1 MIRSLRWR
9 LQAWHAVVLTAVLS
23 IFGMVVYHLLWQ
35 TRIDQIDSELH
46 RTAEVLTSRLRRL
59 LPAVQMSRWRPPM
72 ELPEVLG
79 REWLQSLNTSNE
91 MELESEVIQRPPSA
105 PASDDEQARGS
116 SGVFSEQQFGQR
128 PFPPEIPRPESMTNL
143 ADEHWLPEDFV
154 TLFEGVDAPLY
165 YIVWDR
171 DGVIL
176 QRSDFAPQVKFENLY
191 KGWNSLPV
199 RTVQSRGWLREVTHC
214 TSFGNH
220 VLVGRSIQG
229 DVASQHGSGWL
240 LAACGWLV
248 LTLGVVGGGWL
259 SGRALRPLASMSV
272 TAKNIS
278 VENISQ
284 RIDLAETDS
293 ELGQLA
299 LVLNQTFD
307 RLQSA
312 FEHQLRFTADASH
325 ELRTPLAVI
334 LSQTELTLSKPR
346 SSDEYRTALETC
358 QRAGRR
364 MRSLIDSLLLLA
376 RFDAGHPELQRG
388 SVDLAEVANE
398 SVELLR
404 PLADERKITLRSEV
418 LPMSVVGDRDRLGQ
432 VVTNL
437 LANAIRYN
445 QEGGHVEVRV
455 ERVNGHAIV
464 SVSDNGI
471 GIPTEELP
479 HIFERFYRVDKA
491 RTRVEGGTGLG
502 LAICQSVVEAHGG
515 QITARSEPEHGTTL
529 EVRLPLPPE
538 TGKDLQ
544 NPGYLVAASS
554 FHS

>member
-23 IFGMVVYHLLWQ
+23 IFGVVVYHLLWQ

-59 LPAVQMSRWRPPM
+59 FPTVQMSSWRPPM

-79 REWLQSLNTSNE
+79 REWLQSLNTPE
-91 MELESEVIQRPPSA
+91 GVGLEPEVTQPPPSA
-105 PASDDEQARGS
+105 PASSDEQERGA
-116 SGVFSEQQFGQR
+116 FSDLRFGQW
-128 PFPPEIPRPESMTNL
+128 PFPPEISRPELTPNL

-165 YIVWDR
+165 YVVWDR

-199 RTVQSRGWLREVTHC
+199 RTVRSRDWLREVIHC

-259 SGRALRPLASMSV
+259 SGRTLRSLTVMSG

-278 VENISQ
+278 VENLSQ

-334 LSQTELTLSKPR
+334 LSQTELTLTKPR
-346 SSDEYRTALETC
+346 SSDEYRAALETC

-376 RFDAGHPELQRG
+376 RFDAGHPDLQRG

-418 LPMSVVGDRDRLGQ
+418 LPMPVIGDRVRLGQ

-445 QEGGHVEVRV
+445 QEGGRVDVRV

-471 GIPTEELP
+471 GIPTEDLP
-479 HIFERFYRVDKA
+479 HIFDRFYRVDKA
-491 RTRVEGGTGLG
+491 RTRAEGGTGLG

-529 EVRLPLPPE
+529 EVRLPLSPDAD
-538 TGKDLQ
+538 KDPQ
-544 NPGYLVAASS
+544 NP
-554 FHS
+554 

>member
-23 IFGMVVYHLLWQ
+23 IFGVIVYHLQWQ
-35 TRIDQIDSELH
+35 TRLHQIDLELH
-46 RTAEVLTSRLRRL
+46 RAAEVLTSRLRRL
-59 LPAVQMSRWRPPM
+59 FPRVQLRRWRPPM
-72 ELPEVLG
+72 ELPDVLEW
-79 REWLQSLNTSNE
+79 EWLQSLTS
-91 MELESEVIQRPPSA
+91 SGGAVSDVDARRPPMA
-105 PASDDEQARGS
+105 YGIPSDEGDDQRSSRSYPEQWLGDWTTS
-116 SGVFSEQQFGQR
+116 
-128 PFPPEIPRPESMTNL
+128 PPEENSQPISDLPKE
-143 ADEHWLPEDFV
+143 DWLPEDFSH
-154 TLFEGVDAPLY
+154 LFEGEDLPWY

-176 QRSDFAPQVKFENLY
+176 QQSDFAPMVKFENLY

-199 RTVQSRGWLREVTHC
+199 QTVRSRDLWREVVHC

-229 DVASQHGSGWL
+229 DIASQHGSGWL
-240 LAACGWLV
+240 LAACGWGV

-259 SGRALRPLASMSV
+259 SGRTLRPIAAMSD

-278 VENISQ
+278 AENLSQ
-284 RIDLAETDS
+284 RLDLAETDS

-334 LSQTELTLSKPR
+334 VSQTELTLSKPR
-346 SSDEYRTALETC
+346 SADEYRVALETC
-358 QRAGRR
+358 QRAARR

-376 RFDAGHPELQRG
+376 QFDAGHPDFRRAQL
-388 SVDLAEVANE
+388 DLADVAKE
-398 SVELLR
+398 SVELLQ
-404 PLADERKITLRSEV
+404 PLADERHITLRSEV
-418 LPMSVVGDRDRLGQ
+418 SPMLVLGDRDRLGQ

-445 QEGGHVEVRV
+445 QEGGQVDVRV
-455 ERVNGHAIV
+455 ERVNGHAMV

-471 GIPTEELP
+471 GIPAEELP
-479 HIFERFYRVDKA
+479 HIFDRFYRVDKA
-491 RTRVEGGTGLG
+491 RSRAEGGSGLG

-515 QITARSEPEHGTTL
+515 QITARSEPQHGTTL
-529 EVRLPLPPE
+529 EVRLPLLPE
-538 TGKDLQ
+538 TGPDSQ
-544 NPGYLVAASS
+544 NL
-554 FHS
+554 

>member
-23 IFGMVVYHLLWQ
+23 IFGVVVYHLQWQ
-35 TRIDQIDSELH
+35 TRLHQIDAELN

-59 LPAVQMSRWRPPM
+59 FPKGQVRNWRPPM
-72 ELPEVLG
+72 ELSEVLE
-79 REWLQSLNTSNE
+79 REWLQSLTSSGPSESEIEPTRRIPPSPAISSDE
-91 MELESEVIQRPPSA
+91 ME
-105 PASDDEQARGS
+105 RGS
-116 SGVFSEQQFGQR
+116 IEEISEQRFGQW
-128 PFPPEIPRPESMTNL
+128 PFPPAEPRDETTPSL
-143 ADEHWLPEDFV
+143 ADEQWLPDDFT
-154 TLFEGVDAPLY
+154 TLFEGEEAPLY

-176 QRSDFAPQVKFENLY
+176 RRSNFAPQVPFKNLY
-191 KGWNSLPV
+191 KGWNSMPV
-199 RTVQSRGWLREVTHC
+199 QEVQSRGGLREVVHC

-229 DVASQHGSGWL
+229 DVASQHGTGWL
-240 LAACGWLV
+240 LAACGWAV

-259 SGRALRPLASMSV
+259 SGRTLRPIAAMSD

-278 VENISQ
+278 GENLSQ
-284 RIDLAETDS
+284 RLDLAETDS

-307 RLQSA
+307 RLQAA
-312 FEHQLRFTADASH
+312 FEHQLRFTGDASH

-334 LSQTELTLSKPR
+334 VSQTELTLSKPR
-346 SSDEYRTALETC
+346 SNDEYLLALETC

-376 RFDAGHPELQRG
+376 RFDAGHPDLQRRAL
-388 SVDLAEVANE
+388 DLAEVANE

-404 PLADERKITLRSEV
+404 PLADEKQITLRSET
-418 LPMSVVGDRDRLGQ
+418 LPMPVVGDRDRLGQ

-445 QEGGHVEVRV
+445 QEGGRVDVRV

-491 RTRVEGGTGLG
+491 RTRAEGGTGLG

-538 TGKDLQ
+538 TGKDPQ
-544 NPGYLVAASS
+544 NP
-554 FHS
+554 

>member
-23 IFGMVVYHLLWQ
+23 IFGVVVYHLQWQ
-35 TRIDQIDSELH
+35 TRLHQIDAELN

-59 LPAVQMSRWRPPM
+59 FPKGQVRNWRPPL
-72 ELPEVLG
+72 ELPEVFE
-79 REWLQSLNTSNE
+79 REWLQSLTNSGPSKTENE
-91 MELESEVIQRPPSA
+91 PTRQIPPKPAISSDESE
-105 PASDDEQARGS
+105 RGS
-116 SGVFSEQQFGQR
+116 SAEFLEQRIGQWT
-128 PFPPEIPRPESMTNL
+128 FPPAEARDETTPSL
-143 ADEHWLPEDFV
+143 ADEQWLPDDFT
-154 TLFEGVDAPLY
+154 TLFEGEEAPLY

-176 QRSDFAPQVKFENLY
+176 RRSNFAPQVPFKNLY
-191 KGWNSLPV
+191 KGWNSMPV
-199 RTVQSRGWLREVTHC
+199 QDVQSRDGLREVVHC

-240 LAACGWLV
+240 LAACGWAV

-259 SGRALRPLASMSV
+259 SGRTLRPIAAMSD

-278 VENISQ
+278 GENLSQ
-284 RIDLAETDS
+284 RLDLAETDS

-307 RLQSA
+307 RLQAA

-334 LSQTELTLSKPR
+334 VSQTELTLAKPR
-346 SSDEYRTALETC
+346 SNDEYRLALETC

-376 RFDAGHPELQRG
+376 RFDAEHPDLQRA
-388 SVDLAEVANE
+388 SLDLAEVANE

-404 PLADERKITLRSEV
+404 PLADERQITLRSDV
-418 LPMSVVGDRDRLGQ
+418 SPLSVVGDRDRLGQ

-445 QEGGHVEVRV
+445 QEGGRVNVRV

-471 GIPTEELP
+471 GISVEELP

-491 RTRVEGGTGLG
+491 RTRSEGGTGLG

-515 QITARSEPEHGTTL
+515 QITARSEPQQGTTL
-529 EVRLPLPPE
+529 EVRLPLSPE
-538 TGKDLQ
+538 TGKDSQ
-544 NPGYLVAASS
+544 NS
-554 FHS
+554 

>member
-9 LQAWHAVVLTAVLS
+9 LQAWHAVVLMAVLS
-23 IFGMVVYHLLWQ
+23 IFGVIVYQLQWK
-35 TRIDQIDSELH
+35 TRLDGIDSELNQ
-46 RTAEVLTSRLRRL
+46 RAEVLTSRLRRL
-59 LPAVQMSRWRPPM
+59 FPKVQMSTWHPPW
-72 ELPEVLG
+72 ELPEVRAG
-79 REWLQSLNTSNE
+79 EWLQSFSSSEGTAVAPVVPERQTLPEAPADERGVSGALPETQQFFQWPFP
-91 MELESEVIQRPPSA
+91 LEST
-105 PASDDEQARGS
+105 
-116 SGVFSEQQFGQR
+116 
-128 PFPPEIPRPESMTNL
+128 RPETGVNL
-143 ADEHWLPEDFV
+143 ADEQWLPEDFA
-154 TLFEGVDAPLY
+154 TLFEGVDAPWY

-176 QRSDFAPQVKFENLY
+176 QRSDFAPQVPFENLY

-199 RTVQSRGWLREVTHC
+199 RTVRARGWMREVIHC

-220 VLVGRSIQG
+220 VLVGRSIQE

-240 LAACGWLV
+240 LAACGWAV

-259 SGRALRPLASMSV
+259 SGRTLRPISAMSG

-278 VENISQ
+278 AENLSQ

-325 ELRTPLAVI
+325 ELRTPIAVI
-334 LSQTELTLSKPR
+334 LSQAELTLSKPR

-358 QRAGRR
+358 QRAARR

-376 RFDAGHPELQRG
+376 RFDAGHTDLQRRAL
-388 SVDLAEVANE
+388 DLAEVAHE

-404 PLADERKITLRSEV
+404 PLANERQITLNSEM
-418 LPMSVVGDRDRLGQ
+418 LPMPVVGDRDRLGQ

-445 QEGGHVEVRV
+445 QEGGRVDVRV
-455 ERVNGHAIV
+455 ERINGHAV
-464 SVSDNGI
+464 FSVTDNGI
-471 GIPTEELP
+471 GIPAEELP
-479 HIFERFYRVDKA
+479 HIFDRFYRVDKA
-491 RTRVEGGTGLG
+491 RTRAEGGSGLG

-515 QITARSEPEHGTTL
+515 QITARSEPQQGTTL
-529 EVRLPLPPE
+529 EVRLPLSPE
-538 TGKDLQ
+538 NGQESQ
-544 NPGYLVAASS
+544 NP
-554 FHS
+554 

>member
-35 TRIDQIDSELH
+35 TRIDQIDSELY

-59 LPAVQMSRWRPPM
+59 LPAMQMSRWRPPM

>member
-9 LQAWHAVVLTAVLS
+9 LQAWHAVVLTGVLS
-23 IFGMVVYHLLWQ
+23 IFGVVVYHLQWQ
-35 TRIDQIDSELH
+35 TRLNQIDSELN
-46 RTAEVLTSRLRRL
+46 RTAEVLTWRLRRL
-59 LPAVQMSRWRPPM
+59 FPKVQLRNWRPPM
-72 ELPEVLG
+72 ELREVLE
-79 REWLQSLNTSNE
+79 REWLQSLTSSDGTEPEANAKHRA
-91 MELESEVIQRPPSA
+91 SPP
-105 PASDDEQARGS
+105 PAMPADDDERN
-116 SGVFSEQQFGQR
+116 SGENFAEQEFLKW
-128 PFPPEIPRPESMTNL
+128 PFPPAESRTDS
-143 ADEHWLPEDFV
+143 ASAPTQDDWLPEDF
-154 TLFEGVDAPLY
+154 THYFEGEDSPWY

-176 QRSDFAPQVKFENLY
+176 QKSDFSPTVPFENLY
-191 KGWNSLPV
+191 DGWNSLPV
-199 RTVQSRGWLREVTHC
+199 RKVRPRGLLREVIHC

-220 VLVGRSIQG
+220 VLVGRSIEG

-240 LAACGWLV
+240 LAACGWAV
-248 LTLGVVGGGWL
+248 LTLGVAGGGWL
-259 SGRALRPLASMSV
+259 SGRTLRPIAAMGD

-278 VENISQ
+278 AENLSQ
-284 RIDLAETDS
+284 RLDLAETDS

-334 LSQTELTLSKPR
+334 LSQAELTLSKPR
-346 SSDEYRTALETC
+346 SSDEYRAALETC
-358 QRAGRR
+358 QRAARR

-376 RFDAGHPELQRG
+376 RFDAGHPDLQRR
-388 SVDLAEVANE
+388 SLDLAEVANE

-404 PLADERKITLRSEV
+404 PLADERRITLGSEV
-418 LPMSVVGDRDRLGQ
+418 SPMPVVGDRDRLGQ

-445 QEGGHVEVRV
+445 QEGGRVDVRV

-471 GIPTEELP
+471 GIPENELP

-491 RTRVEGGTGLG
+491 RTRAEGGTGLG

-515 QITARSEPEHGTTL
+515 QIIARSEPQHGTTL
-529 EVRLPLPPE
+529 EVRLPLSAE
-538 TGKDLQ
+538 SGKDSQ
-544 NPGYLVAASS
+544 NP
-554 FHS
+554 

>member
-259 SGRALRPLASMSV
+259 SGRTLRPLASMSV

-278 VENISQ
+278 VENLSQ

-388 SVDLAEVANE
+388 SVDLAEIANE

-418 LPMSVVGDRDRLGQ
+418 LPMSVVGDRGRLGQ

>member
-9 LQAWHAVVLTAVLS
+9 LQAWHAVVLTTVLS
-23 IFGMVVYHLLWQ
+23 IFGVVVYHLQWQ
-35 TRIDQIDSELH
+35 TRLHQIDAELN

-59 LPAVQMSRWRPPM
+59 FPKGQVRNWRPPM
-72 ELPEVLG
+72 EQPEVLA
-79 REWLQSLNTSNE
+79 REWLQSLTSSGPSNSE
-91 MELESEVIQRPPSA
+91 MEPTRQNPPTTAISSDEIERGLSEEFLEQR
-105 PASDDEQARGS
+105 
-116 SGVFSEQQFGQR
+116 FGQW
-128 PFPPEIPRPESMTNL
+128 PFPSVEPRDETTPSL
-143 ADEHWLPEDFV
+143 ADEQWLPDDLT
-154 TLFEGVDAPLY
+154 TLFEGDEAPLY

-176 QRSDFAPQVKFENLY
+176 KRSNFAPQVPFKNLY

-199 RTVQSRGWLREVTHC
+199 QEVQPRGGLREVVHC

-220 VLVGRSIQG
+220 VLVGRSIQS
-229 DVASQHGSGWL
+229 DLASQHSAGWL
-240 LAACGWLV
+240 LAACGWAV

-259 SGRALRPLASMSV
+259 SGRTLRPIAAMTA

-278 VENISQ
+278 GENLSQ
-284 RIDLAETDS
+284 RLDLAETDS

-307 RLQSA
+307 RLQAA

-334 LSQTELTLSKPR
+334 VSQTELTLAKPR
-346 SSDEYRTALETC
+346 SNDEYRLALETC

-364 MRSLIDSLLLLA
+364 MRALIDSLLLLA
-376 RFDAGHPELQRG
+376 RFDAGQPDLHRATL
-388 SVDLAEVANE
+388 DLAEVANE

-404 PLADERKITLRSEV
+404 PLADEKQITLRSEV
-418 LPMSVVGDRDRLGQ
+418 SPLPVVGDRDRLGQ

-445 QEGGHVEVRV
+445 QEGGRVDVRV

-471 GIPTEELP
+471 GIPAEELP

-491 RTRVEGGTGLG
+491 RTRAEGGTGLG
-502 LAICQSVVEAHGG
+502 LAICQSVVESHGG
-515 QITARSEPEHGTTL
+515 QITARSEPQHGTTL
-529 EVRLPLPPE
+529 EVRLPFLAVSDE
-538 TGKDLQ
+538 DSQ
-544 NPGYLVAASS
+544 NP
-554 FHS
+554 

>member
-9 LQAWHAVVLTAVLS
+9 LQAWHAVVLTAVLLT
-23 IFGMVVYHLLWQ
+23 FGIVVYHLLWR
-35 TRIDQIDSELH
+35 TRLDQIDSELH

-59 LPAVQMSRWRPPM
+59 FPKAQLSNWRVPL
-72 ELPEVLG
+72 ELPEVLE
-79 REWLQSLNTSNE
+79 REWLQSLSEPDRTESEMGVIRRPPAVTSNDE
-91 MELESEVIQRPPSA
+91 ERASSDALSVDPFRHWPSPLVTTPSESPP
-105 PASDDEQARGS
+105 Q
-116 SGVFSEQQFGQR
+116 
-128 PFPPEIPRPESMTNL
+128 L
-143 ADEHWLPEDFV
+143 ADEQWLPEDF
-154 TLFEGVDAPLY
+154 TSLFEGTEAPWH

-171 DGVIL
+171 DGVVL
-176 QRSDFAPQVKFENLY
+176 QHSPFAPKVQFENLY
-191 KGWNSLPV
+191 KGWNSTPV
-199 RTVQSRGWLREVTHC
+199 QKVRSRGLIREVIHC

-220 VLVGRSIQG
+220 VLVGHSIEENI
-229 DVASQHGSGWL
+229 ASQHSAGWV
-240 LAACGWLV
+240 LAACGWAV

-259 SGRALRPLASMSV
+259 SGRTLRSLTTMGG
-272 TAKNIS
+272 TAKSIS
-278 VENISQ
+278 VENLSQ

-346 SSDEYRTALETC
+346 SSDEYRVALETC

-376 RFDAGHPELQRG
+376 RFDAGHPDLLRG
-388 SVDLAEVANE
+388 SVDLAEIAND

-404 PLADERKITLRSEV
+404 PLADERKITLSSDV
-418 LPMSVVGDRDRLGQ
+418 LPMPVVGDRDRLGQ

-445 QEGGHVEVRV
+445 QEGGRVDVRV
-455 ERVNGHAIV
+455 ERINGHAIV

-491 RTRVEGGTGLG
+491 RTRAEGGTGLG

-529 EVRLPLPPE
+529 EVRLPLPSE
-538 TGKDLQ
+538 VGKDSQ
-544 NPGYLVAASS
+544 NP
-554 FHS
+554 

>member
-9 LQAWHAVVLTAVLS
+9 LQAWHAVVLTTVLS
-23 IFGMVVYHLLWQ
+23 IFGVVVYHLQWQ
-35 TRIDQIDSELH
+35 TRLHQIDAELN

-59 LPAVQMSRWRPPM
+59 FPKGQVRNWRPPM
-72 ELPEVLG
+72 EQPEVLA
-79 REWLQSLNTSNE
+79 REWLQSLTSSGPSNSE
-91 MELESEVIQRPPSA
+91 MEPTRQNPPTTAISSDEIERGLSEEFLEQR
-105 PASDDEQARGS
+105 
-116 SGVFSEQQFGQR
+116 FGQW
-128 PFPPEIPRPESMTNL
+128 PFPSVEPRDETTPSL
-143 ADEHWLPEDFV
+143 ADEQWLPDDLT
-154 TLFEGVDAPLY
+154 TLFEGDEAPLY

-176 QRSDFAPQVKFENLY
+176 KRSNFAPQVPFKNLY

-199 RTVQSRGWLREVTHC
+199 QEVQPRGGLREVVHC

-220 VLVGRSIQG
+220 VLVGRSIQS
-229 DVASQHGSGWL
+229 DLASQHSAGWL
-240 LAACGWLV
+240 LAACGWAV

-259 SGRALRPLASMSV
+259 SGRTLRPIAAMTA

-278 VENISQ
+278 GENLSQ
-284 RIDLAETDS
+284 RLDLAETDS

-307 RLQSA
+307 RLQAA

-334 LSQTELTLSKPR
+334 VSQTELTLAKPR
-346 SSDEYRTALETC
+346 SNDEYRLALETC

-364 MRSLIDSLLLLA
+364 MRALIDSLLLLA
-376 RFDAGHPELQRG
+376 RFDAGQPDLHRATL
-388 SVDLAEVANE
+388 DLAEVANE

-404 PLADERKITLRSEV
+404 PLADEKQITLRSEV
-418 LPMSVVGDRDRLGQ
+418 SPLPVVGDRDRLGQ

-445 QEGGHVEVRV
+445 QEGGRVDVRV

-471 GIPTEELP
+471 GIPAEELP

-491 RTRVEGGTGLG
+491 RTRAEGGTGLG
-502 LAICQSVVEAHGG
+502 LAICQSVVESHGG
-515 QITARSEPEHGTTL
+515 QITARSEPQHGTTL
-529 EVRLPLPPE
+529 EVRLPLLAVSDE
-538 TGKDLQ
+538 DSQ
-544 NPGYLVAASS
+544 NP
-554 FHS
+554 

>member
-9 LQAWHAVVLTAVLS
+9 LQAWHAVVLMAVLS
-23 IFGMVVYHLLWQ
+23 IFGVVVYQLQWK
-35 TRIDQIDSELH
+35 TRLDGIDSELH
-46 RTAEVLTSRLRRL
+46 QRAEVLTSRLRRL
-59 LPAVQMSRWRPPM
+59 FPKVQMSSWRPPL
-72 ELPEVLG
+72 ELPIVLE
-79 REWLQSLNTSNE
+79 REWLQSLGTSE
-91 MELESEVIQRPPSA
+91 GMEPDFEVRRRPPTA
-105 PASDDEQARGS
+105 PAADGDAERGS
-116 SGVFSEQQFGQR
+116 SGAFSEQRIGQW
-128 PFPPEIPRPESMTNL
+128 PFPPEASRPESPPNL
-143 ADEHWLPEDFV
+143 ADEEWLPEDFT
-154 TLFEGVDAPLY
+154 TLFEGVDAPWY

-171 DGVIL
+171 DGVVL
-176 QRSDFAPQVKFENLY
+176 NRSSFAPSVKFANLY

-199 RTVQSRGWLREVTHC
+199 RTVRTRGWQREVTHC

-229 DVASQHGSGWL
+229 DVASQQSSGWL
-240 LAACGWLV
+240 LAACGWAV

-259 SGRALRPLASMSV
+259 SGRTLLTLTAMSG

-278 VENISQ
+278 VENLSQ

-312 FEHQLRFTADASH
+312 FEHQMRFTADASH

-334 LSQTELTLSKPR
+334 LSQSELTLSKPR
-346 SSDEYRTALETC
+346 ASDEYRVALETC
-358 QRAGRR
+358 QRAARR
-364 MRSLIDSLLLLA
+364 MQSLIDSLLLLA
-376 RFDAGHPELQRG
+376 RFDAGHPDLLRG

-404 PLADERKITLRSEV
+404 PLANERQITLRSET
-418 LPMSVVGDRDRLGQ
+418 LPMPVVGDRDRLGQ

-445 QEGGHVEVRV
+445 QAGGRVDVRV

-471 GIPTEELP
+471 GIPTEDLP
-479 HIFERFYRVDKA
+479 HIFDRFYRVDKA
-491 RTRVEGGTGLG
+491 RTRAEGGTGLG

-529 EVRLPLPPE
+529 EVRLPLSPE
-538 TGKDLQ
+538 TGKDSQ
-544 NPGYLVAASS
+544 NP
-554 FHS
+554 

>member
-35 TRIDQIDSELH
+35 TRIDQIDSELY

-59 LPAVQMSRWRPPM
+59 LPAMQMSRWRPPM

-445 QEGGHVEVRV
+445 QEGGHVEVRRASQRPRD
-455 ERVNGHAIV
+455 RVGFGQRHWHPDRGVAAHFRAI
-464 SVSDNGI
+464 
-471 GIPTEELP
+471 LP
-479 HIFERFYRVDKA
+479 
-491 RTRVEGGTGLG
+491 
-502 LAICQSVVEAHGG
+502 GG
-515 QITARSEPEHGTTL
+515 QSSDTRRGRHRIGVGDLPIGRGGAWRPDHRS
-529 EVRLPLPPE
+529 
-538 TGKDLQ
+538 K
-544 NPGYLVAASS
+544 
-554 FHS
+554 

>member
-23 IFGMVVYHLLWQ
+23 IFGVVVYHLQWQ
-35 TRIDQIDSELH
+35 TRLHEIDENLH

-59 LPAVQMSRWRPPM
+59 LSGVPGRRWRAPM
-72 ELPEVLG
+72 ELPEVLE
-79 REWLQSLNTSNE
+79 RER
-91 MELESEVIQRPPSA
+91 LERLDASEATESDLAARRRPP
-105 PASDDEQARGS
+105 PAVRGS
-116 SGVFSEQQFGQR
+116 ADEDDRGSREMIPEYQLGQW
-128 PFPPEIPRPESMTNL
+128 PFPLAESRPNSPAYLVNEP
-143 ADEHWLPEDFV
+143 WLPEELSP
-154 TLFEGVDAPLY
+154 LFEGVDSPWY
-165 YIVWDR
+165 FVVWDS
-171 DGVIL
+171 DGNIVE
-176 QRSDFAPQVKFENLY
+176 RSDLAPFVEFVDLY
-191 KGWNSLPV
+191 EGWNSLPV
-199 RTVQSRGWLREVTHC
+199 RIVRSRDWLREVIHC
-214 TSFGNH
+214 TSFGSH

-240 LAACGWLV
+240 LAACGWAV

-259 SGRALRPLASMSV
+259 SGRTLRPIAAMSD

-278 VENISQ
+278 IENLSQ
-284 RIDLAETDS
+284 RLDLAETDS

-299 LVLNQTFD
+299 RVLNQTFD

-312 FEHQLRFTADASH
+312 FEHQMRFTADASH

-334 LSQTELTLSKPR
+334 VSQTELILSKPR
-346 SSDEYRTALETC
+346 SNDEYHLALETC

-376 RFDAGHPELQRG
+376 RFDAGHPDLVRRPL
-388 SVDLAEVANE
+388 DLAEVAHE
-398 SVELLR
+398 SFELLR
-404 PLADERKITLRSEV
+404 PLADERQITLNSEV
-418 LPMSVVGDRDRLGQ
+418 SPVPVVGDRDRLGQ

-445 QEGGHVEVRV
+445 QVGGRVDVRV
-455 ERVNGHAIV
+455 ERVNGHAIL

-471 GIPTEELP
+471 GIPAEQLP

-491 RTRVEGGTGLG
+491 RTRAEGGSGLG

-515 QITARSEPEHGTTL
+515 QITARSTPQQGTTL
-529 EVRLPLPPE
+529 EVRLPLSPE
-538 TGKDLQ
+538 TAKDSQ
-544 NPGYLVAASS
+544 NP
-554 FHS
+554 

>member
-23 IFGMVVYHLLWQ
+23 IFGVVVYQLLWR
-35 TRIDQIDSELH
+35 TRLDQIDSELH

-59 LPAVQMSRWRPPM
+59 FPKTQLRSWRPPW

-79 REWLQSLNTSNE
+79 REWLQSLNTSE
-91 MELESEVIQRPPSA
+91 GMEPDQEVTRRPPPS
-105 PASDDEQARGS
+105 PASDEEEERGS
-116 SGVFSEQQFGQR
+116 SGSFPQPQFGQW
-128 PFPPEIPRPESMTNL
+128 PFPPESPRSDSAPNL
-143 ADEHWLPEDFV
+143 ADEQWLPDDF
-154 TLFEGVDAPLY
+154 TPLFEGVDAPWH

-176 QRSDFAPQVKFENLY
+176 VKSDFAPSVKFKNLY

-199 RTVQSRGWLREVTHC
+199 RDVRFRDSMREVIHC

-259 SGRALRPLASMSV
+259 SGRTLRPLAAMSS

-278 VENISQ
+278 VENLSQ
-284 RIDLAETDS
+284 RIDLAGIDS

-325 ELRTPLAVI
+325 ELRTPLTVI
-334 LSQTELTLSKPR
+334 LSQTELTLTKPR
-346 SSDEYRTALETC
+346 SSDEYRAALETC

-376 RFDAGHPELQRG
+376 RFDAGHPDLQRG

-404 PLADERKITLRSEV
+404 PLADERQITLRSEV
-418 LPMSVVGDRDRLGQ
+418 QPMPVVGDRDRLGQ

-445 QEGGHVEVRV
+445 QEGGRVDVRV

-471 GIPTEELP
+471 GIPTEDLP
-479 HIFERFYRVDKA
+479 RIFDRFYRVDKA
-491 RTRVEGGTGLG
+491 RTRAEGGTGLG

-515 QITARSEPEHGTTL
+515 QIIARSEPEHGTTL

-538 TGKDLQ
+538 TGKELQ
-544 NPGYLVAASS
+544 NL
-554 FHS
+554 

>member
-9 LQAWHAVVLTAVLS
+9 LQAWHAVVLMAVLL
-23 IFGMVVYHLLWQ
+23 IFGVVVYHLQWR
-35 TRIDQIDSELH
+35 TRLDQIDSELH
-46 RTAEVLTSRLRRL
+46 RTAEVLTSRVRRLYPKVQLRR
-59 LPAVQMSRWRPPM
+59 WHPPW

-79 REWLQSLNTSNE
+79 REWLQNLITSEGMDSDAE
-91 MELESEVIQRPPSA
+91 MTQHPALTPSFA
-105 PASDDEQARGS
+105 DDPERGS
-116 SGVFSEQQFGQR
+116 SGAISGLRFGEL
-128 PFPPEIPRPESMTNL
+128 PFPTEASPQESSPNL
-143 ADEHWLPEDFV
+143 PDEHWLPEDFV
-154 TLFEGVDAPLY
+154 ALFEGVDAPWY

-171 DGVIL
+171 DGVVL
-176 QRSDFAPQVKFENLY
+176 RHSAFAPVVPFENLH

-199 RTVQSRGWLREVTHC
+199 QTVRSREGQREVIHC
-214 TSFGNH
+214 TNFGNH
-220 VLVGRSIQG
+220 VLVGRSIQS
-229 DVASQHGSGWL
+229 DVASQRGSGWL
-240 LAACGWLV
+240 LAACGWAV

-259 SGRALRPLASMSV
+259 SGRTLRSLTSMSS

-278 VENISQ
+278 VENLSQ

-346 SSDEYRTALETC
+346 STEEYRSALETC

-376 RFDAGHPELQRG
+376 RFDAGHPDLQSG
-388 SVDLAEVANE
+388 SLDLAEVANE

-404 PLADERKITLRSEV
+404 PLANERQITLHSEV
-418 LPMSVVGDRDRLGQ
+418 LPMPVVGDRDRLGQ

-445 QEGGHVEVRV
+445 QVGGRVDVRV
-455 ERVNGHAIV
+455 ERVNGHAMV
-464 SVSDNGI
+464 SVSDNGV
-471 GIPTEELP
+471 GIPAADLP
-479 HIFERFYRVDKA
+479 HIFDRFYRVDKA
-491 RTRVEGGTGLG
+491 RTRAEGGTGLG

-515 QITARSEPEHGTTL
+515 QIIARSEPEHGTTL
-529 EVRLPLPPE
+529 EVRLPLSPE
-538 TGKDLQ
+538 IGKDPQ
-544 NPGYLVAASS
+544 NP
-554 FHS
+554 

>member
-9 LQAWHAVVLTAVLS
+9 LQAWHAVVLTAVLL
-23 IFGMVVYHLLWQ
+23 IFGVIVYQLQWK
-35 TRIDQIDSELH
+35 TRLDGIDSELNQ
-46 RTAEVLTSRLRRL
+46 RAEVLTSRLRRL
-59 LPAVQMSRWRPPM
+59 FPKVQMSTWHPPW
-72 ELPEVLG
+72 ELPDV
-79 REWLQSLNTSNE
+79 RARVWLQSLSS
-91 MELESEVIQRPPSA
+91 SEGSAVAPVVPERPSPSE
-105 PASDDEQARGS
+105 ASDDERGADEA
-116 SGVFSEQQFGQR
+116 FRETPQFAQW
-128 PFPPEIPRPESMTNL
+128 PFPLEMSRPESNSNL
-143 ADEHWLPEDFV
+143 ADEQWLPEDFS
-154 TLFEGVDAPLY
+154 TLFEGVDAPWY

-176 QRSDFAPQVKFENLY
+176 QRSDFAPQVPFENLY

-199 RTVQSRGWLREVTHC
+199 RTVRSRGWMREVIHC

-240 LAACGWLV
+240 LAACGWAV

-259 SGRALRPLASMSV
+259 SGRTLRPISAMSG

-278 VENISQ
+278 AENLSQ

-325 ELRTPLAVI
+325 ELRTPIAVI
-334 LSQTELTLSKPR
+334 LSQAELTLSKPR

-358 QRAGRR
+358 QRAARR

-376 RFDAGHPELQRG
+376 RFDAGHPDLQRR
-388 SVDLAEVANE
+388 SLDLAEVAHE

-404 PLADERKITLRSEV
+404 PLANERQITLNSEM
-418 LPMSVVGDRDRLGQ
+418 LPMPVVGDRDRLGQ

-445 QEGGHVEVRV
+445 QEGGRVDVRV
-455 ERVNGHAIV
+455 ERVNGHAV
-464 SVSDNGI
+464 FSVTDNGI
-471 GIPTEELP
+471 GIPAEELP
-479 HIFERFYRVDKA
+479 HIFDRFYRVDKA
-491 RTRVEGGTGLG
+491 RTRAEGGSGLG
-502 LAICQSVVEAHGG
+502 LAICHSVVEAHGG
-515 QITARSEPEHGTTL
+515 QITARSEPQQGTTL
-529 EVRLPLPPE
+529 EVRLPLSPE
-538 TGKDLQ
+538 NGHESQ
-544 NPGYLVAASS
+544 NL
-554 FHS
+554 

>member
-479 HIFERFYRVDKA
+479 HIFERFYQVDKA